1 MLADE
6 QITQVDAGG
15 TEDDVSSSD
24 PGTSEDNVSSSET
37 ETVDYVTS
45 EQFAQLLTYVASVDE
60 QVSGL
65 APATGNDV
73 DAAADAV
80 VAALGDGGSGTNS
93 VVVLSEE
100 QYAGFRELLAGSV
113 VGSLCVCAVLS
124 LVAGLLVARAFAGR
138 WSHNG

>member
-6 QITQVDAGG
+6 QITQVDAGE

-24 PGTSEDNVSSSET
+24 PGTSEDNVSSGT
-37 ETVDYVTS
+37 EAVDYVTS

-60 QVSGL
+60 SVSGL

-80 VAALGDGGSGTNS
+80 VAALGEGGSGTNS

-113 VGSLCVCAVLS
+113 VGSLCVCAVLA
-124 LVAGLLVARAFAGR
+124 LVAGLLVARSFAGR
-138 WSHNG
+138 WSRNG